1 MFLFCVVRGIF
12 HFREIGSAGS
22 IYGFDSRVSRASQA
36 LLNPRTSS
44 EGCGWDFGDLL
55 KSSWGDG
62 RRGTTTTSAH
72 ADGSHQWPRGSAG
85 PWARRYPSS
94 VSNSDTS
101 WPIPVHVGRRRGS
114 GCGPCQFS
122 PSPDHPRSR
131 LLASI
136 VNWGDVRLSSHS
148 AKEKEPSRL
157 SPPREA
163 AISLSS
169 AS

>member
-36 LLNPRTSS
+36 LLNPRTFS

-62 RRGTTTTSAH
+62 RRGTTTTSTH

-85 PWARRYPSS
+85 PWARRCPSS
-94 VSNSDTS
+94 VSNSDTFCKAGLS
-101 WPIPVHVGRRRGS
+101 QSTWEEDGALAVAPVSSLPPQTTPVADSLH
-114 GCGPCQFS
+114 
-122 PSPDHPRSR
+122 RS
-131 LLASI
+131 
-136 VNWGDVRLSSHS
+136 
-148 AKEKEPSRL
+148 
-157 SPPREA
+157 
-163 AISLSS
+163 
-169 AS
+169 